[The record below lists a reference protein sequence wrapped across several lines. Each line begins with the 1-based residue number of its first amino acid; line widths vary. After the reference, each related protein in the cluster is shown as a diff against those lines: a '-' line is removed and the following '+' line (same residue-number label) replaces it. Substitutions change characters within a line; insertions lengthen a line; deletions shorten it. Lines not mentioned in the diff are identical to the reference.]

1 MARHDVYR
9 NESTRSRQRFPY
21 LLVVQSDLLEG
32 LATVVIVPLGKPGV
46 VEGKLAQTLTPRLE
60 FEGESLAMYTPE
72 LAAVPA
78 AVLRKRVGNLDK
90 QHDAIQR
97 ALDFLFSGI

>member
-1 MARHDVYR
+1 MARHDVYF
-9 NESTRSRQRFPY
+9 NENAHSRKRFPY
-21 LLVVQSDLLEG
+21 FLVVQSDLLDG

-60 FEGESLAMYTPE
+60 IDGESLVMYTPE
-72 LAAVPA
+72 LAAVPITF
-78 AVLRKRVGNLDK
+78 LRKRAGNIDDQRDVIL
-90 QHDAIQR
+90 R

>member
-1 MARHDVYR
+1 MARHDVYL
-9 NESTRSRQRFPY
+9 NEHAQSRKRFPY
-21 LLVVQSDLLEG
+21 FLAVQSDLLEG

-46 VEGKLAQTLTPRLE
+46 VEGKLAQTLTPRLDV
-60 FEGESLAMYTPE
+60 EGESLVMYTPE

-78 AVLRKRVGNLDK
+78 TFLRKRIGNIDQQRDTIL
-90 QHDAIQR
+90 R